1 MKCLSRLAIPAL
13 ALSTVA
19 AAQELHPVGNIF
31 NPQGTPAES
40 VYRLSLLVIAVCA
53 AIFLVVA
60 GLLTFTI
67 MRFVRRRNADDNREP
82 AQVYGSNRIEV
93 AWTVIPI
100 LIVVVLTM
108 ATARAVVTIQNKR
121 VPADALHATVIGHQW
136 WWEIRYP
143 DLGIVTANE
152 LHVPVSS
159 VDRPTLTFLRLES
172 ADVAH
177 SFWVPQLSGKTDLI
191 PNRINS
197 MWIDPKQEGI
207 FLGNCAEYCG
217 MQHANMLLRVVVQ
230 SPGDFE
236 KWAAAQKLKAAS
248 DADSARSTFLSLSCI
263 SCHTVSGTAA
273 AGTFGPDLS
282 HLMSRATL
290 GSGVIPNTPENLRSW
305 VKDPQA
311 IKPGNLMPNMQ
322 LNSRELDQVVAYLG
336 SLK

>member
-1 MKCLSRLAIPAL
+1 MNVSSRFAGVWCLMAVVAL
-13 ALSTVA
+13 GQSV
-19 AAQELHPVGNIF
+19 HSVGNIF
-31 NPQGTPAES
+31 KPLATPAES
-40 VYRLSLLVIAVCA
+40 VYHLSLLVLGVCA

-67 MRFVRRRNADDNREP
+67 ARFRRKTDDGNEP

-100 LIVVVLTM
+100 LIVFVLTM
-108 ATARAVVTIQNKR
+108 ATARVVVAIQNKHA
-121 VPADALHATVIGHQW
+121 PADALQGTVIGHQW

-152 LHVPVSS
+152 LHVPVSTTAN
-159 VDRPTLTFLRLES
+159 PALTFLKLES

-191 PNRINS
+191 PNRTNS
-197 MWIDPKQEGI
+197 MWIDPRQEGT

-217 MQHANMLLRVVVQ
+217 TQHANMLLRVIVQ
-230 SPGDFE
+230 SPIDFE
-236 KWAAAQKLKAAS
+236 KWVAVQKLAAS
-248 DADSARSTFLSLSCI
+248 HDSRIEAARSTFLSLSCVN
-263 SCHTVSGTAA
+263 CHTVSGTPAS
-273 AGTFGPDLS
+273 GTFGPDLS
-282 HLMSRATL
+282 HLMRRDTL
-290 GSGVIPNTPENLRSW
+290 GAGAIPNKPENLRAW

-322 LNSRELDQVVAYLG
+322 LDSRELNEVVTYLS